1 MPAKCDRCGQPSYVK
16 YVKPNPGIICD
27 KCEDQDRK
35 RKDVLDVWEIIKY
48 RNRQWRRTMPPALIL
63 TTSTDFSSARPT
75 LPD

>member
-16 YVKPNPGIICD
+16 YVKPNLGIICD

-48 RNRQWRRTMPPALIL
+48 HNRHWRRHRAVKPHLNHRNRL
-63 TTSTDFSSARPT
+63 
-75 LPD
+75 